1 MEGCEGKP
9 KGLLQILWER
19 GLIDTTKLS
28 QYTKD
33 GTKDKKTG
41 KIDRK
46 FSLRRMM
53 QQCTDF
59 RNEETA
65 LQYLG
70 RKLGVKVDCTPKFHC
85 EMAGEGIEYCWAFS
99 KALYRRKP
107 LASKKSRD
115 TFKKLVKECTSASIL
130 KPAQCKKFSRR
141 ARQYICAYY
150 ILHVRSLQG
159 QEGAQPEEGRAGKQ
173 QLQFRSIE
181 RMKKLFQSH
190 RCALDFDKG
199 FVEAAIKESA
209 AEAA

>member
-1 MEGCEGKP
+1 MVGFFCKNVVVLRTPAVAEDEDRSTSSLDVDAVKD
-9 KGLLQILWER
+9 LLEEEEAS
-19 GLIDTTKLS
+19 G
-28 QYTKD
+28 Y
-33 GTKDKKTG
+33 
-41 KIDRK
+41 
-46 FSLRRMM
+46 
-53 QQCTDF
+53 F

-65 LQYLG
+65 LRYLG

-141 ARQYICAYY
+141 ARQYMCAYY
-150 ILHVRSLQG
+150 ILHVRSLQR

-181 RMKKLFQSH
+181 RMKKLFRSH

-199 FVEAAIKESA
+199 FVEAVIKESA